1 VRSTK
6 QAGVILIT
14 SISSGI
20 VRKTVHRTVR
30 IFNKLLPF
38 LTFLIL
44 QLRQTRLL
52 NYIGMICCKVK
63 GSCNTCEGRMTV
75 FVYSNLAIGFGRKRF
90 SESPTYQNTVYEL
103 DVMGNIAISR
113 LLQFVLSNEMP
124 RLLLLHYYQHYETT
138 VYELGAMIK
147 HE

>member
-1 VRSTK
+1 
-6 QAGVILIT
+6 
-14 SISSGI
+14 
-20 VRKTVHRTVR
+20 
-30 IFNKLLPF
+30 
-38 LTFLIL
+38 
-44 QLRQTRLL
+44 
-52 NYIGMICCKVK
+52 
-63 GSCNTCEGRMTV
+63 MTV